1 VAGIF
6 IVRIAECGKLRNI
19 YVYGNISDRINSEP
33 LNSAIV
39 DSVNPP
45 ERSSLPT
52 DVNSLNT
59 KGKRSLDFTVVSDSV
74 EKTGKGSPLCHNISL
89 SNGQCQL
96 DNSFIVPLEE
106 SFTESTEVESLKRNI
121 CLSDSSPDD
130 SEYNSVFDV

>member
-1 VAGIF
+1 M
-6 IVRIAECGKLRNI
+6 K
-19 YVYGNISDRINSEP
+19 
-33 LNSAIV
+33 
-39 DSVNPP
+39 PP

-52 DVNSLNT
+52 DENSVNT

-74 EKTGKGSPLCHNISL
+74 EKTGKGSALCHNTSL

-106 SFTESTEVESLKRNI
+106 SFTESTDVESLKRNI

-130 SEYNSVFDV
+130 SEYDDGFLCICEF